1 MHLAAQSPAL
11 EGFLYGDQAAPTGK
25 EWESVEELSL
35 NKEQPHAYFFSF
47 ESVESARKF
56 LPENSKYWQSL
67 NGTWKFDGAPHPE
80 VRPKRLG
87 RPGCELPGWD
97 GRAVDHL

>member
-11 EGFLYGDQAAPTGK
+11 EGFLYGNEAAPTGK

-47 ESVESARKF
+47 ESVESARKY
-56 LPENSKYWQSL
+56 LPRTASIGSRSTAHGSFTGL
-67 NGTWKFDGAPHPE
+67 RTPMS
-80 VRPKRLG
+80 VL
-87 RPGCELPGWD
+87 
-97 GRAVDHL
+97 